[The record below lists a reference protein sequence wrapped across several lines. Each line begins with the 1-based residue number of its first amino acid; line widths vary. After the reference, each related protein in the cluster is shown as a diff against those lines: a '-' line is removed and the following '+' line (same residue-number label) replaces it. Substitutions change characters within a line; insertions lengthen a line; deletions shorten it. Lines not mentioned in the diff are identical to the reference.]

1 MQVSSSGYLP
11 SGVPKINPDIGH
23 FIPRDQLNWAYKK
36 IDKKTE
42 QIILEKH
49 GVTVEDFSNMP
60 EDKHEQ
66 ISREYHEKVLELT
79 NIFHEQLRKQLGI

>member
-11 SGVPKINPDIGH
+11 SGVPKIKLDIGH
-23 FIPRDQLNWAYKK
+23 FVPRDQLSLAYKK
-36 IDKKTE
+36 IDKKAE

-49 GVTVEDFSNMP
+49 GVTVEDFSNMA

-66 ISREYHEKVLELT
+66 ISREYHEKALELT